1 MSKKYV
7 IFFVLLLSIIS
18 SAVSF
23 NFGTYDGIYF
33 QGGYQSIGYKLGY
46 PKSELDFHSI
56 NNFGIFRILTGYDL
70 VMNSFYVIPSY
81 GVKLDEFY
89 LYIPLTFSFREYKDD
104 QVNESGRI
112 NIGIGGEVYLSELT
126 LGILAD
132 YSFIYYYFDPAFGVS
147 FPTVNTDEFLRTW
160 LKLYLKYDFKDF
172 NITLGYVSAVR
183 WSPYFSGFLTKD
195 NQIFFSVGFSLEGF

>member
-1 MSKKYV
+1 MSKKYFL
-7 IFFVLLLSIIS
+7 FFVLLLSIIS

-33 QGGYQSIGYKLGY
+33 QGDYQSISYKFGY

-56 NNFGIFRILTGYDL
+56 NNFEIFRILTGYDL
-70 VMNSFYVIPSY
+70 AMNSFYVIPSY

-160 LKLYLKYDFKDF
+160 LKLYLEYNFKDF

-183 WSPYFSGFLTKD
+183 WNPYFSGFLTKD
-195 NQIFFSVGFSLEGF
+195 NQIFFSVGFSLEDF